1 MKKENQEKDSE
12 TFATI
17 GIMGVMVMLI
27 IVGIIQWL
35 DG

>member
-12 TFATI
+12 TFAAI